1 MKNLKIVLLITFIT
15 SLFYRC
21 ADHVDYEAIEGYS
34 ITAEVYFQQ
43 ESDYEAALVGTYDP
57 LQWLFFNIQ
66 IGAIASE
73 ISLCG
78 GESATDYL
86 GIQQIDDM
94 THYPENDVLK
104 SMWQWLYEGVNR
116 ANYMEE
122 NKSNIEFENNTYR
135 LIEKFI
141 NNIEIIDFFQKEK
154 TKVQNIKNY
163 SEIDYLIL

>member
-104 SMWQWLYEGVNR
+104 SMWQWLYEGVNL
-116 ANYMEE
+116 
-122 NKSNIEFENNTYR
+122 S
-135 LIEKFI
+135 LIHI
-141 NNIEIIDFFQKEK
+141 
-154 TKVQNIKNY
+154 
-163 SEIDYLIL
+163 